1 VLKSYRG
8 RRKPELQLDIEG
20 IGWTM
25 NGGACRDILLVIYH
39 SHGKWPFI
47 VSFPIKDGDFPYSSF
62 LYVYQRVLL
71 VIMHG
76 LLENPPLTDDFPIR
90 SVPWIVQGFPD
101 FHVGFPKGRSNTEG

>member
-1 VLKSYRG
+1 M
-8 RRKPELQLDIEG
+8 QLDIEG

-39 SHGKWPFI
+39 SYGKWLFI